1 MALSGIRIRFDGS
14 RTMEPD
20 IVSEVGDLMVP
31 WTTLTDRTKPLEA
44 LTAPKDVRRMADS
57 AG

>member
-1 MALSGIRIRFDGS
+1 MRIRFDGS
-14 RTMEPD
+14 RAMEPD

-44 LTAPKDVRRMADS
+44 MAPPKDVRWMADS
-57 AG
+57 VI